1 MKKFVII
8 FLSCFMLMAGT
19 AFAFSVVTNY
29 IPNNCSKCGNK
40 LETTDLELKEG
51 KVIATCHICG
61 SVDEFNLEDV
71 TDEKES
77 VD

>member
-19 AFAFSVVTNY
+19 AFAFSFVTNY
-29 IPNNCSKCGNK
+29 IPNYCSKCGSK
-40 LETTDLELKEG
+40 LETTDLELKED
-51 KVIATCHICG
+51 KVIVTCHNCG
-61 SVDEFNLEDV
+61 SVDEFILEDV
-71 TDEKES
+71 TNEKES